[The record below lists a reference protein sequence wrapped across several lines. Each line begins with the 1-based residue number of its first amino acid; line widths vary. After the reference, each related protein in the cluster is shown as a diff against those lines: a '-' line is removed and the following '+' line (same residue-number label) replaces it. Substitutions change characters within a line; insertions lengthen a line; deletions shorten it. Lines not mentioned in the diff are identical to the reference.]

1 VRFVFLGPPGTGK
14 GSLAWLCEQRVG
26 LKHISTGEMF
36 RQEIARN
43 TPLGRRVQRYVMNGR
58 LVPNALVVKV
68 MVSRLTPDIL
78 AKGFVLDGFPRTQGQ
93 AAGLDR
99 ALAKYLAPL
108 DAAVYIDS
116 PERLLVRR
124 LTGRRVC
131 SRCGANYHLRTM
143 RPKRPGRCDH
153 CQGRLIIRKD
163 DEVET
168 IKKRLAID
176 RKAAKPLLAYY
187 RRRGGLARV
196 NGTGHIETVFVRL
209 MRLFRQRGWLTS
221 SRTANTARRGNDRA
235 QNRRRN

>member
-1 VRFVFLGPPGTGK
+1 
-14 GSLAWLCEQRVG
+14 
-26 LKHISTGEMF
+26 
-36 RQEIARN
+36 
-43 TPLGRRVQRYVMNGR
+43 
-58 LVPNALVVKV
+58 VVKV

-99 ALAKYLAPL
+99 ALAQRKAAL
-108 DAAVYIDS
+108 DAAVHIDS

-131 SRCGANYHLRTM
+131 NRCGANYHLRTM
-143 RPKRPGRCDH
+143 RPTRPGRCDH

-176 RKAAKPLLAYY
+176 RKAAEPLLAYY
-187 RRRGGLARV
+187 RRRGLLVRV
-196 NGTGHIETVFVRL
+196 NGAGHIETVVVRL
-209 MRLFRQRGWLTS
+209 MRLFQQRGWLTP
-221 SRTANTARRGNDRA
+221 SRAARLARRGHDRA

>member
-1 VRFVFLGPPGTGK
+1 
-14 GSLAWLCEQRVG
+14 VG
-26 LKHISTGEMF
+26 LRHISTGEMF
-36 RQEIARN
+36 RQEIAQR

-68 MVSRLTPDIL
+68 MVSRLAPEIL
-78 AKGFVLDGFPRTQGQ
+78 AKGFVLDGFPRTRGQ

-99 ALAKYLAPL
+99 ALATRRAPL
-108 DAAVYIDS
+108 DAAVYVDS
-116 PERLLVRR
+116 PESLLVRR

-153 CQGRLIIRKD
+153 CGGRLIVRKD
-163 DEVET
+163 DGVDT

-176 RKAAKPLLAYY
+176 RKAATPLLAYY
-187 RRRGGLARV
+187 QRRGILERV
-196 NGTGHIETVFVRL
+196 NGIGHIETVFVRL
-209 MRLFRQRGWLTS
+209 MRLFGQRGWLPP
-221 SRTANTARRGNDRA
+221 ARAAQLLRVRLPAGRQGHDRA